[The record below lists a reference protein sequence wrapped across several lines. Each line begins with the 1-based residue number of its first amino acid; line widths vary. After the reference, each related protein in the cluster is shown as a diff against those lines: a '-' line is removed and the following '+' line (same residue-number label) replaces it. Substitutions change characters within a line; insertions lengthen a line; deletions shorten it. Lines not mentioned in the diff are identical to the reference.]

1 MKSST
6 EKNRRTKSNGQF
18 CFSEESSVRIRE
30 CSQDKTREPW
40 LMLLAR
46 RNQKPT
52 STLCW
57 GLTNSGTTF
66 ARIGTQEGDILNGFV
81 HEDPYKARLLGPYTY
96 FVDSNDNYFTN
107 TWYPVMHEDQKLE
120 TEFNFGSVVYRTSY
134 KDLRVETSCF
144 IPNEFDALVQI
155 IKLKNESETGQKFR
169 MYSINPINIGD
180 ARDIQFSGFNTLMM
194 GGARI
199 DREIDALV
207 WRNSF
212 GIPFADNPDTVKG
225 MFGKLAVH
233 VSSLSGCSFSSRYEE
248 FVGHFSDS
256 LACPAAL
263 FEGPL
268 PDRDAEELT
277 SALSALQNEVC
288 LAPGEEKEIVVAL
301 LASSTEDYYRN
312 GKKELKKHLE
322 AIRDPERV
330 KAMYAAVRKDWE
342 EDIARLKLHVPEDNL
357 FNDSFKW
364 LQYQCAMVAILNRM
378 KSRYHS
384 GFEYG
389 YGFRDILQD
398 LLALLPTNPVPA
410 RDLIAFTACQMFS
423 DGSVYHNFF
432 VSAKGNR
439 DFQACDD
446 PLWLIYAV
454 CEYVKETGD
463 TAFLDEVHD
472 FADSKEGLPARSGTI
487 MEHCI
492 AAVERVWKNSDNGLP
507 LMMDADWNDDLS
519 SYPQH
524 RSVMA
529 AQMLFKALNEMIQLF
544 EVVDTHADLLN
555 GYRQRAETVRNSV
568 ESRCVDPEGHYIRA
582 LAPDPATQDLGSSRT
597 DKLVFLEPIAW
608 SSFSGLADKK
618 RFDVL
623 KKTVEDNLDDK
634 YGISLCQG
642 DRGLADG
649 ALPLDYSAWKRNA
662 PGKKENG
669 GQFRH
674 LESWY
679 MASLCLNGYG
689 NEAWEVCRKTLP
701 AVASSHDPYNY
712 AAERFVYPEY
722 VSGSASNDHGKA
734 GHTWLTGTAPTR
746 LGMIV
751 EYIFGIRRVYNG
763 LLIDPC
769 VHESWRE
776 FRAERLYRG
785 TRFRITYKNPDG
797 VQKGVVS
804 ILVDGQP
811 VHSKTVKGQVIP
823 AACCDGGDHQVEVL
837 MGEVNE
843 NR

>member
-1 MKSST
+1 MKT
-6 EKNRRTKSNGQF
+6 AIEKDNRVRSNGQF
-18 CFSEESSVRIRE
+18 SFGERASVRICE
-30 CSQDKTREPW
+30 SSTDKTREPW

-57 GLTNSGTTF
+57 GLTNCGTAF

-96 FVDSNDNYFTN
+96 FVDSEDKYFTN
-107 TWYPVMHEDQKLE
+107 TWYPVLHNDQQLE
-120 TEFNFGSVVYRTSY
+120 TEFNFGSVVYKTSY
-134 KDLRVETSCF
+134 NNLRVETSCF

-155 IKLKNESETGQKFR
+155 IKLKNESQNERKFR

-199 DREIDALV
+199 DKDIDGIV

-212 GIPFADNPDTVKG
+212 GIPFSDDPDNIKG
-225 MFGKLAVH
+225 VFGKLAVH
-233 VSSLSGCSFSSRYEE
+233 ASSLSGCSFSSRYEE

-256 LACPAAL
+256 LARPAAL

-277 SALSALQNEVC
+277 SALSALQNEVS

-301 LASSTEDYYRN
+301 LATSTEDYYCK
-312 GKKELKKHLE
+312 GKKELKKNL
-322 AIRDPERV
+322 ADIRDLKRV
-330 KAMYAAVRKDWE
+330 KEMYASVRRDWE
-342 EDIARLKLHVPEDNL
+342 DDIARLKLHVPGDTV
-357 FNDSFKW
+357 FNDSFQW

-378 KSRYHS
+378 KSRFHS

-398 LLALLPTNPVPA
+398 LLALLPTNPAPV
-410 RDLIAFTACQMFS
+410 RDLIGFTACQMFS

-439 DFQACDD
+439 DFVACDD
-446 PLWLIYAV
+446 PLWLVYAV

-463 TAFLDEVHD
+463 IAFLKEVYD
-472 FADSKEGLPARSGTI
+472 FADSKEDMPARSGTI

-492 AAVERVWKNSDNGLP
+492 AGVERVWKHSDNGLP
-507 LMMDADWNDDLS
+507 FMMDADWNDDLS
-519 SYPQH
+519 AYPEH

-529 AQMLFKALNEMIQLF
+529 AQMLYKALNEMVQLF
-544 EVVDTHADLLN
+544 AETNSHADLA
-555 GYRQRAETVRNSV
+555 GEYQQRAETVRNSI
-568 ESRCVDPEGHYIRA
+568 ETRCIDPDGHYIRA
-582 LAPDPATQDLGSSRT
+582 LAPDAATPDLGSSKT

-608 SSFSGLADKK
+608 SSFSGLADKE

-623 KKTVEDNLDDK
+623 KKSVEENLDDK

-649 ALPLDYSAWKRNA
+649 ALPVDYAAWKRNA

-689 NEAWEVCRKTLP
+689 NEAWELCRKTLP

-722 VSGSASNDHGKA
+722 VSGAASNDHGKA

-751 EYIFGIRRVYNG
+751 EYIFGLRRVYNA

-776 FRAERLYRG
+776 FSAERLYRG
-785 TRFRITYKNPDG
+785 TRFRISYKNPEG

-804 ILVDGQP
+804 ILVDGESIQ
-811 VHSKTVKGQVIP
+811 GQMIP
-823 AACCDGGDHQVEVL
+823 AACCDGGDHLVEVL
-837 MGEVNE
+837 MGSVHE
-843 NR
+843 NQ